1 MTEGTGTAGVCA
13 EDVGIDKAIIAA
25 RDTLGEFLDTASVE
39 RVYGEP
45 IKKDDTTIIPAA
57 EVLVGLGFGLG
68 SGYGGGPQSCCQET
82 AQGASEAGSKSTQS
96 GWGGGSGGGG
106 GGRTLS
112 RPVAIIVISPAGVR
126 VEPVVDVT
134 KVALAAFTAAGFM
147 LAMIGRMMR
156 PGRGCKPM

>member
-1 MTEGTGTAGVCA
+1 MTEEVGTANACA
-13 EDVGIDKAIIAA
+13 ESATMDKAVIAA

-45 IKKDDTTIIPAA
+45 IKKDDTTIIPTA

-68 SGYGGGPQSCCQET
+68 SGYGGGPQSCCQEAT
-82 AQGASEAGSKSTQS
+82 QGAGEASSKGAQG
-96 GWGGGSGGGG
+96 GWGGGGGGGG

-112 RPVAIIVISPAGVR
+112 RPVAIIVISPSGIR

-156 PGRGCKPM
+156 PGRGYKPM